1 MPTKGVEV
9 CTVKYNPI
17 LPLPT
22 RPFKIGRTIIILTR
36 RGYNTIIH
44 IIYETMGLQVM
55 AFARIALA
63 PVFSLTVDAP
73 WRVRP
78 VGQARS
84 VIAAWIVAL
93 VT

>member
-1 MPTKGVEV
+1 M
-9 CTVKYNPI
+9 VKYNPN

-22 RPFKIGRTIIILTR
+22 RPFIIGHCTIMILTH

-44 IIYETMGLQVM
+44 IIRVTKGLQVM

-73 WRVRP
+73 WRVWRWR
-78 VGQARS
+78 ARF